1 LSDATTEDG
10 KASGTNTS
18 EPLQVYFSGQ
28 FHASVGKF
36 SRFAVCFVFDGLFS
50 AVSCS
55 TKLISF
61 ASVMFGRED
70 ACLTS

>member
-28 FHASVGKF
+28 FHASVGNPV
-36 SRFAVCFVFDGLFS
+36 ALQS
-50 AVSCS
+50 ALC
-55 TKLISF
+55 LMASF
-61 ASVMFGRED
+61 
-70 ACLTS
+70 LL